1 MEAVLLVVAKA
12 QRDGRSWQAP
22 ALTAQLLLVGGTAW
36 KVLAG
41 RAPAKVPRGRANPLT
56 KPGLQELWDKLE
68 WVPHPDTEQ
77 EVAYLHEFLV
87 LLGLPAKSLTK
98 RSKAFNKILAK
109 STCEDRVEQAK
120 LENKAGRAPW
130 LASKRALRVLYK
142 AL

>member
-1 MEAVLLVVAKA
+1 MPTSVAKSA
-12 QRDGRSWQAP
+12 RPFGRARDPR
-22 ALTAQLLLVGGTAW
+22 
-36 KVLAG
+36 AG
-41 RAPAKVPRGRANPLT
+41 RPEFA
-56 KPGLQELWDKLE
+56 KLE